1 MDSQSPERLT
11 SRVAY
16 RNPWL
21 SVREDTFR
29 RADGSVGLYGV
40 VDKSDFALVIP
51 EQRTGAGRGFHLVE
65 QYRYAIDRRSWEF
78 PMGTWPPGA
87 TGGALELAQVELR
100 EETGLTADR
109 WRHLGHLHHAPGFC
123 SQGFDVF
130 HATGL
135 TAGRHDREQSEADM
149 EMRFVPE
156 ADFVAMIADGTIV
169 DGATLAAYLLLQLRP
184 DGERPAPD

>member
-1 MDSQSPERLT
+1 MDAQAPERLT
-11 SRVAY
+11 SRIAY
-16 RNPWL
+16 ENPWL

-40 VDKSDFALVIP
+40 VDKRDFALVIP
-51 EQRTGAGRGFHLVE
+51 EEGTGRERGFHLVE
-65 QYRYAIDRRSWEF
+65 QYRYPIDRRSWEF

-87 TGGALELAQVELR
+87 TGGAPELARAELR

-109 WRHLGHLHHAPGFC
+109 WRRLGYLHHAPGFC

-135 TAGRHDREQSEADM
+135 TAGDHDREQSEADM
-149 EMRFVPE
+149 VTRFVPE
-156 ADFVAMIADGTIV
+156 TEFVAMVADGTIF
-169 DGATLAAYLLLQLRP
+169 DGATLAAYLLLRLRTDRDD
-184 DGERPAPD
+184 DGG